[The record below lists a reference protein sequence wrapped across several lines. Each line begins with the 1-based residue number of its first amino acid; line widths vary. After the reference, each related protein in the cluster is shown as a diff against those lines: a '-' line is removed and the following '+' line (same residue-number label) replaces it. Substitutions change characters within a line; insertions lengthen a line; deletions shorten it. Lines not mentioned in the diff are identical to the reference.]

1 MCISVAA
8 PTRGVCVRL
17 PAGAVSPDRAVGEIP
32 FHYYAK
38 LSNTYSNLGSESP
51 LLENCR
57 ASHMPSRKLS
67 SVVAGMTARRL
78 HLCVASS
85 DKVIVRG

>member
-1 MCISVAA
+1 MLALTRSVC
-8 PTRGVCVRL
+8 GRL

-38 LSNTYSNLGSESP
+38 LSNTYSNLGSESS

-85 DKVIVRG
+85 DKVIV